1 MNSWLVKT
9 EPELF
14 SFADLLTAP
23 EQTASWDGV
32 RNYQARN
39 YLMAMALGDRV
50 LVYHS
55 SCKVPGVAGVAT
67 VVRTHYP
74 DPTQFDPDS
83 RYFDPQSTVAKPRWV
98 AVDLRAVSYLSRFVT
113 LSELR
118 TEPALRDLKLLQ
130 RGNRLSVMPLCE
142 REYQAMVALADRLR
156 SDDDA

>member
-1 MNSWLVKT
+1 MNTWLVKSD
-9 EPELF
+9 PDVF
-14 SFADLLTAP
+14 SFADLLAAP
-23 EQTASWDGV
+23 EQTTSWDGV

-55 SCKVPGVAGVAT
+55 SCAPPGVAGVAT

-74 DPTQFDPDS
+74 DPTQFDATS
-83 RYFDPQSTVAKPRWV
+83 RYFEPQSTVVKPRWV

-130 RGNRLSVMPLCE
+130 RGNRLSVMPL
-142 REYQAMVALADRLR
+142 RTNEYQAIVALADRLR

>member
-14 SFADLLTAP
+14 SFADLLAAP

-39 YLMAMALGDRV
+39 YLKAMALGDRV
-50 LVYHS
+50 LIYHS

-74 DPTQFDPDS
+74 DPTQFEPAS

-98 AVDLRAVSYLSRFVT
+98 AVDLRAACSLPRLVA

-118 TEPALRDLKLLQ
+118 AEPALLEPRLLQ
-130 RGNRLSVMPLCE
+130 RGSRLSVMPL
-142 REYQAMVALADRLR
+142 RASEYQAIVALADRPQEG
-156 SDDDA
+156 